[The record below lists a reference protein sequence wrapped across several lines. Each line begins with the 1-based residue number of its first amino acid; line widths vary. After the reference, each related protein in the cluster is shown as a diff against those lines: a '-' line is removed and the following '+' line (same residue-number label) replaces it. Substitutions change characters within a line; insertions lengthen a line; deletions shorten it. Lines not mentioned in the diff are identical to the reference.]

1 MVLMRALQLGVLACL
16 VPASA
21 LADPVTIAPELDKQ
35 TQTMTLA
42 EVFKVAVRTSPAL
55 EHAAFDLAHAE
66 AAVVSAQASEDIRVV
81 TTGDFSRV
89 NGAPIPP
96 LTVGSKND
104 VYTLSMGISR
114 ILPTNGTLELLA
126 SGNKTS
132 SDGFGIQKE
141 FVTSSLKLRL
151 TQPLLKG
158 FGPAAQKKQ
167 ILRSQRSRDAIVLR
181 MTATADSFAVN
192 LSEAYWRLA
201 LAWRA
206 LEVRRLSVDSI
217 QKQKKVTEAA
227 MRTGKIPGS
236 EMIAIDAAIAGR
248 EQELINAELDV
259 VDKSL
264 ELRKLLGMEV
274 TANAIALRTQPL
286 PDAAGKD
293 PDLVATTEL
302 AVRNSPD
309 IAAGLAI
316 AYASEA
322 AVAGAKRD
330 LLPRLDLR
338 VEGGPLGTSGDMP
351 GTDGK
356 VRESLNRLTERAG
369 YAFSANLQLELFS
382 SRSAQRGSYLEE
394 RATRA
399 SQYHDVADLRSALIA
414 NVAKQVYQVRA
425 FRAKAKLAQRG
436 IELSQANYDAEQ
448 KKFELGK
455 SGNNEIVRLADELEN
470 ARLRHAQNL
479 AELVIAV
486 NKLEALSGVFLDGMG
501 IRIKTG
507 GWNLDDY
514 LPKGR

>member
-1 MVLMRALQLGVLACL
+1 M
-16 VPASA
+16 
-21 LADPVTIAPELDKQ
+21 TIAPDLEQKAQ
-35 TQTMTLA
+35 TLTLV

-55 EHAAFDLAHAE
+55 EHAAFDLAHAD
-66 AAVVSAQASEDIRVV
+66 AAVISANALEDVRVV
-81 TTGDFSRV
+81 TTGDFARV

-96 LTVGSKND
+96 LTVGSKNE
-104 VYTLSMGISR
+104 VYTLSLGISR
-114 ILPTNGTLELLA
+114 ILPSNGTLELLA
-126 SGNKTS
+126 SGNKTN

-158 FGPAAQKKQ
+158 FGPAAQKRQ

-181 MTATADSFAVN
+181 MTATADSFAQN

-206 LEVRRLSVDSI
+206 LDVRRLGVESA
-217 QKQKKVTEAA
+217 QKQKKITEAA
-227 MRTGKIPGS
+227 TRTGKLPGS
-236 EMIAIDAAIAGR
+236 EMIAIDAALTTR

-259 VDKSL
+259 VEKSL

-274 TANAIALRTQPL
+274 TANAIAVKTQPL
-286 PDAAGKD
+286 PDAAGAD
-293 PDLVATTEL
+293 PDLTGVTEL

-316 AYASEA
+316 AHASEA

-338 VEGGPLGTSGDMP
+338 VEGGPLGTSNDVVGV
-351 GTDGK
+351 DGK
-356 VRESLNRLTERAG
+356 VRESLTRLTERAG
-369 YAFSANLQLELFS
+369 YAFNANLQLELFS
-382 SRSAQRGSYLEE
+382 GRSAQRGGYLEE

-399 SQYHDVADLRSALIA
+399 SQYRDVADLRAALIA

-479 AELVIAV
+479 AELVIAL
-486 NKLEALSGVFLDGMG
+486 NKLDALSGVFLEGMG
-501 IRIKTG
+501 IKIKTG
-507 GWNLDDY
+507 GWKLDDY
-514 LPKGR
+514 LPKSR

>member
-1 MVLMRALQLGVLACL
+1 MAVMRTLHLGVLACL
-16 VPASA
+16 LPTSA
-21 LADPVTIAPELDKQ
+21 AADAVTIAPELDKQ
-35 TQTMTLA
+35 VETLSIVD
-42 EVFKVAVRTSPAL
+42 VFKVAVRTSPAL
-55 EHAAFDLAHAE
+55 EHAAFDLAHAD
-66 AAVVSAQASEDIRVV
+66 AAVISAQALEDFRLV

-96 LTVGSKND
+96 LTVGTKND
-104 VYTLSMGISR
+104 VYTLSMGLSR
-114 ILPTNGTLELLA
+114 ILPSNGTLELLA

-132 SDGFGIQKE
+132 SDGFGVQKE
-141 FVTSSLKLRL
+141 FVTTSVKLRL

-158 FGPAAQKKQ
+158 FGPASQKRQ

-181 MTATADSFAVN
+181 MTATADSFASN
-192 LSEAYWRLA
+192 LAEAYWRLA
-201 LAWRA
+201 LSWRA
-206 LEVRRLSVDSI
+206 LEVRKLGVDSV
-217 QKQKKVTEAA
+217 QKQKKITEAA

-236 EMIAIDAAIAGR
+236 EMIAIDAAVASR

-259 VDKSL
+259 VEKSL
-264 ELRKLLGMEV
+264 ELRKLLGLPV
-274 TANAIALRTQPL
+274 NANAIALRTQPL
-286 PDAAGKD
+286 PSAEGVD
-293 PDLVATTEL
+293 PDLTAITDVA
-302 AVRNSPD
+302 VKNSPD

-316 AYASEA
+316 ANASEA

-338 VEGGPLGTSGDMP
+338 IEGGPLGTSSDDAG
-351 GTDGK
+351 GKGK
-356 VRESLNRLTERAG
+356 VRESLNRLTERSG

-382 SRSAQRGSYLEE
+382 GRSAQRGGYLEE

-399 SQYHDVADLRSALIA
+399 SQYRDVADLRAALIA

-425 FRAKAKLAQRG
+425 FRAKAKLGQRG

-455 SGNNEIVRLADELEN
+455 SGNNEIVRLQDELEN

-479 AELVIAV
+479 AELVIAL
-486 NKLEALSGVFLDGMG
+486 NKLEALSGVFLEGMG
-501 IRIKTG
+501 IKIKTG

-514 LPKGR
+514 LPKP